1 MYHNVQSLHK
11 KMPKTTKCTVKSVK
25 LMIRTSEGLHES
37 NGVSNTSQKFRDG
50 FLAVSASNTEVEEP
64 FLEIARRSPDSFPR
78 WLTSGFSFQSDD
90 DQCVVL
96 TQVVNQPVE

>member
-1 MYHNVQSLHK
+1 
-11 KMPKTTKCTVKSVK
+11 
-25 LMIRTSEGLHES
+25 MIRTSEGLHES
-37 NGVSNTSQKFRDG
+37 NGVPNTSQKFRDG

-64 FLEIARRSPDSFPR
+64 LLEIARRSPDSFPR